1 MDAETLL
8 QRSGWFPGR
17 RIDVA
22 GDLAFIRSEGFAAT
36 PAAERFLEEY
46 SGLVISWETHRNP
59 LVLSGSE
66 AARGVDAG
74 WCEAYSEAIGLVLSP
89 VGVYSHMTLYVDPSG
104 GLWGGF
110 DREYGQVGSLLDVVR
125 ETFLEPPRPF
135 DRLLDSD

>member
-1 MDAETLL
+1 MDAQSLL

-17 RIDVA
+17 RIDVT
-22 GDLAFIRSEGFAAT
+22 GDLASVMSGGFAVT

-46 SGLVISWETHRNP
+46 SGLVISWETNPNP
-59 LVLSGSE
+59 LVISGRE

-89 VGVYSHMTLYVDPSG
+89 VGEYSNMTLYIDPSG
-104 GLWGGF
+104 ELWGGF
-110 DREYGQVGSLLDVVR
+110 DTEYGQVGSVLDVIR

-135 DRLLDSD
+135 DRRLDRD